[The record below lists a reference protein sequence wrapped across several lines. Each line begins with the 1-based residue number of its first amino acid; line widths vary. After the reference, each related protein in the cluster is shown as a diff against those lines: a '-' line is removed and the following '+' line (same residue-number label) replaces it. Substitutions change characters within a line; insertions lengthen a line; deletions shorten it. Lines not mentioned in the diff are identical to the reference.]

1 MLFLRTNYEL
11 TMYSWSYPLHAVGR
25 FHFYRQHTRYIY
37 VYIYERTVLPVNVR
51 PKDKPRHI
59 SDPPIQPGESA
70 ARPKSV
76 VK

>member
-37 VYIYERTVLPVNVR
+37 VYIYYERTVLPVNVR
-51 PKDKPRHI
+51 PKDK
-59 SDPPIQPGESA
+59 
-70 ARPKSV
+70 
-76 VK
+76 